1 MQDKTSAKIK
11 KYSPS
16 SLVGFYLSSYES
28 TLNKYIVDHQKTNI
42 ALDAEDPFQKIIST
56 KGDDH
61 EKTILKK
68 LKADGLEIFEVTAAD
83 RETMESET
91 IQAMHDGVDI
101 IYQGSISNNEFYG
114 RTDFL
119 IKNSRTSKLGD
130 YSYEI
135 WDAKLSKSI
144 KPEHVIQLCCYADI
158 LNDLIGIYPDKG
170 YIITGDQSKVEV
182 ALNDYY
188 SFYQLIKN
196 EFFFLQSQDIEK
208 EPDPANYS
216 NWGSYSEYAQKVLRD
231 KDHLF
236 QIANITRSNIQKLYD
251 AGIHTTT
258 DLINANKDHSAKLE
272 SRVFNRLQLQA
283 TLQKESRKKGKIQYK
298 VLENNDQSIGLFRL
312 PKKSSKDIYF
322 DIESNPL
329 NHGYVLHYLW
339 GVAHEDFAGAFDSWW
354 AHDYAQMK
362 ETFGLFI
369 DWVYERWLS
378 DSSMHVYHYGAFET
392 STIKSLMGEFGIKE
406 TKVDNLLRNGVFI
419 DLYSIIKQSLC
430 IGTEGYGLKKLEPLF
445 RDSRINEVQSGQDST
460 VQYEAWTIQQDGH
473 DHVTSKTL
481 KEIWDYNKE
490 DCESLIVLTDW
501 LRNIQQENNIP
512 PIAHKEEENTKEPE
526 DIEKLLNELLSQLKD
541 DSDKPHAQLLANLC
555 LYHKRENK
563 PVYWRLFERIDMTD
577 EDLVMDLDSLGALSA
592 TGEVFDITSRSK
604 GYEYAFDINQ
614 ETKVKRG
621 DQVILKQDTQ
631 ISMTIHEI
639 DYSNATCV
647 LKTTAKELPDYISV
661 INWKIISPRAIEDS
675 IRNIT
680 TRYLQKG
687 DIKSCLQN
695 YLDKSRPK
703 LKEEGDSNLAKWG
716 DSSLSAL
723 KKIAFNLDGGYLC
736 IQGPPGT
743 GKTYVG
749 AKLIAYLV
757 GLGYKIGV
765 ASNSHKAIDNL
776 LQAAVADLDEENIPG
791 QICRINRGHDKL
803 YDSTDRIEL
812 ASSASKINFKKEY
825 VIYGGTAWSFANP
838 ILEDQ
843 LDYLF
848 VDESGQVSLANLVA
862 MSASTKNLILMGDQM
877 QLAQPTLGTH
887 PLGCG
892 VSSLDYILGNMPTIP
907 SDIGILLPETYRLH
921 PDICNFVSKKV
932 YEGRI
937 AAVKSNQKRTIT
949 PAKGSKYISSSGI
962 KYIELDHYGNS
973 QASIEEVEVIQKVT
987 NELLKSTKNG
997 YESSTITE
1005 DDILIISPFNHQTRM
1020 LQQHLGDKY
1029 QIGTVDKF
1037 QGRQAAVVIISMA
1050 SSDVESSPRGIEFLF
1065 ERNRL
1070 NVAITR
1076 AMSLAIIIGSKNLI
1090 STNTS
1095 NMNAMALTNFYLDL
1109 VQGT

>member
-1 MQDKTSAKIK
+1 
-11 KYSPS
+11 
-16 SLVGFYLSSYES
+16 
-28 TLNKYIVDHQKTNI
+28 
-42 ALDAEDPFQKIIST
+42 
-56 KGDDH
+56 
-61 EKTILKK
+61 
-68 LKADGLEIFEVTAAD
+68 
-83 RETMESET
+83 
-91 IQAMHDGVDI
+91 
-101 IYQGSISNNEFYG
+101 
-114 RTDFL
+114 
-119 IKNSRTSKLGD
+119 
-130 YSYEI
+130 
-135 WDAKLSKSI
+135 
-144 KPEHVIQLCCYADI
+144 
-158 LNDLIGIYPDKG
+158 
-170 YIITGDQSKVEV
+170 
-182 ALNDYY
+182 
-188 SFYQLIKN
+188 
-196 EFFFLQSQDIEK
+196 
-208 EPDPANYS
+208 
-216 NWGSYSEYAQKVLRD
+216 
-231 KDHLF
+231 
-236 QIANITRSNIQKLYD
+236 
-251 AGIHTTT
+251 
-258 DLINANKDHSAKLE
+258 
-272 SRVFNRLQLQA
+272 
-283 TLQKESRKKGKIQYK
+283 
-298 VLENNDQSIGLFRL
+298 
-312 PKKSSKDIYF
+312 
-322 DIESNPL
+322 
-329 NHGYVLHYLW
+329 
-339 GVAHEDFAGAFDSWW
+339 
-354 AHDYAQMK
+354 
-362 ETFGLFI
+362 
-369 DWVYERWLS
+369 
-378 DSSMHVYHYGAFET
+378 
-392 STIKSLMGEFGIKE
+392 
-406 TKVDNLLRNGVFI
+406 
-419 DLYSIIKQSLC
+419 
-430 IGTEGYGLKKLEPLF
+430 
-445 RDSRINEVQSGQDST
+445 
-460 VQYEAWTIQQDGH
+460 
-473 DHVTSKTL
+473 
-481 KEIWDYNKE
+481 
-490 DCESLIVLTDW
+490 
-501 LRNIQQENNIP
+501 
-512 PIAHKEEENTKEPE
+512 
-526 DIEKLLNELLSQLKD
+526 
-541 DSDKPHAQLLANLC
+541 
-555 LYHKRENK
+555 
-563 PVYWRLFERIDMTD
+563 
-577 EDLVMDLDSLGALSA
+577 
-592 TGEVFDITSRSK
+592 
-604 GYEYAFDINQ
+604 
-614 ETKVKRG
+614 
-621 DQVILKQDTQ
+621 
-631 ISMTIHEI
+631 MTIHEI
-639 DYSNATCV
+639 DYSNATCI

-776 LQAAVADLDEENIPG
+776 LQAAVADLDKENIPG

-937 AAVKSNQKRTIT
+937 TAVKSNQKRTIT

-997 YESSTITE
+997 YENSTITE
-1005 DDILIISPFNHQTRM
+1005 DDILIISPFNHQTRI

-1090 STNTS
+1090 STNIS